1 MIDAIAKG
9 VVCAAIWLALALAL
23 FRGAVPFLWG
33 SASDFGMLA
42 AVVAGAFGL
51 AGLLLLGR
59 RMVDGIV
66 ADLNKDETK

>member
-1 MIDAIAKG
+1 MIEAIAKG
-9 VVCAAIWLALALAL
+9 VICAAIWLALAAAL

-42 AVVAGAFGL
+42 AVVVAAFGL

-59 RMVDGIV
+59 RMVDGIS
-66 ADLNKDETK
+66 ADLNKEDQQ